1 MKLLSLLLTV
11 SPLAASATVSTGP
24 AAAPLIGGGAGA
36 VAAPR
41 SASTPQ
47 TGSSTQEM
55 AESPPEEGWDFLLKP
70 YLFAYG
76 LKGSVGTGTSVTDID
91 AEFTDLLDAL
101 NFGGMLQLEASPP
114 ASRWTALAD
123 LMYAQIEDEGLTP
136 GPVGVDVEAKIDEF
150 VGEFSAAYGVVDEG
164 RLEVVGGVRYWN
176 VSGDLEADA
185 PGGKQEAEGSEDWF
199 DPLLGARSRLAL
211 GSQLEL
217 LLRGDVGGFG
227 VGSDIAFNLSAE
239 LGWTLSQAFQI
250 ALGYRYMDVDYE
262 DEGTFDMTQAGPTLG
277 LAIRL

>member
-1 MKLLSLLLTV
+1 MAG
-11 SPLAASATVSTGP
+11 SPA
-24 AAAPLIGGGAGA
+24 
-36 VAAPR
+36 
-41 SASTPQ
+41 
-47 TGSSTQEM
+47 
-55 AESPPEEGWDFLLKP
+55 EEGWGLLLKP

-76 LKGSVGTGTSVTDID
+76 LKGSVGTGTSVSDID
-91 AEFTDLLDAL
+91 ADFTDLLDAL

-114 ASRWTALAD
+114 ASRWTVLAD

-136 GPVGVDVEAKIDEF
+136 GPVGVDVDAKIDEF
-150 VGEFSAAYGVVDEG
+150 VGELSAAYEVVADG

-176 VSGDLEADA
+176 VSGELEADG

-211 GSQLEL
+211 GSRFEL

-227 VGSDIAFNLSAE
+227 VGSDIALNLSAE
-239 LGWTLSQAFQI
+239 LGWTLSQDFQV

-262 DEGTFDMTQAGPTLG
+262 DDATFDMTQAGPTLG
-277 LAIRL
+277 LAIQL

>member
-11 SPLAASATVSTGP
+11 SPLAACATVSSGP
-24 AAAPLIGGGAGA
+24 GSEPLIGEGPD
-36 VAAPR
+36 AAAATR
-41 SASTPQ
+41 SALTAQAGTSTR
-47 TGSSTQEM
+47 EM
-55 AESPPEEGWDFLLKP
+55 AESPAEEGWGFLLKP

-76 LKGSVGTGTSVTDID
+76 MKGSVGTGTSVNDID
-91 AEFTDLLDAL
+91 ADFTDLLDAL

-114 ASRWTALAD
+114 ASRWTVLVD

-150 VGEFSAAYGVVDEG
+150 VGELSAAYGVVDEG

-185 PGGKQEAEGSEDWF
+185 PGGKQRAEGSEDWF
-199 DPLLGARSRLAL
+199 DPLVGARSRLAL
-211 GSQLEL
+211 GRHFEL
-217 LLRGDVGGFG
+217 LLRGDVGGFA
-227 VGSDIAFNLSAE
+227 VGSDMAYNLSAE
-239 LGWTLSQAFQI
+239 LGWTLSDAFQI
-250 ALGYRYMDVDYE
+250 VLGYRYMDVDYE